1 MMMMTDG
8 FEIVNR
14 GSPLLES
21 YGCLEYINVTIMV
34 EQINYF
40 DHLEGQ
46 FKKLKDSPCVAIYY
60 YSQLSRKTLKWNHQ
74 LIFADLLEYYKPIQD
89 TTVQDFLLDTSFHQ
103 REKISEYKGTNRTK
117 NILLIYVHTF
127 YNAENKVWKTIDSLE
142 TSSSWN
148 VIVICEIFCPVF
160 RNVPIHRLL
169 SGVFADQEIF
179 NRLPGIIRNPDFD
192 AFELERYINKADKLN
207 YACLAYKRL
216 HLVTDKDSFTINVLE
231 KAALLSEK
239 TQALNTNITIY
250 YRRDFSESNFHL
262 YELNFPLYESNF
274 WENYIERRNWKN
286 SFTLKSLDWHE
297 LLPITNNEK
306 DIIFRE
312 FPPTS
317 FCK

>member
-34 EQINYF
+34 EKINYF

-89 TTVQDFLLDTSFHQ
+89 TTVQDFLLGIPFHQ
-103 REKISEYKGTNRTK
+103 REKNSEYKGTNRTK
-117 NILLIYVHTF
+117 NILLIYVRTF
-127 YNAENKVWKTIDSLE
+127 STAGNEAWKTIDSLE
-142 TSSSWN
+142 TSSLWN
-148 VIVICEIFCPVF
+148 VIVVCLFFSPMF
-160 RNVPIHRLL
+160 QNVPIHRILYA
-169 SGVFADQEIF
+169 VYADQEIL

-192 AFELERYINKADKLN
+192 AFELERHINKADKLN
-207 YACLAYKRL
+207 YACLANKRL
-216 HLVTDKDSFTINVLE
+216 HLVRDKDYLTISLLE
-231 KAALLSEK
+231 KTALLSEK

-250 YRRDFSESNFHL
+250 YSKTFRIGSESKIHLDESNFL
-262 YELNFPLYESNF
+262 
-274 WENYIERRNWKN
+274 ENYIERRNWKN
-286 SFTLKSLDWHE
+286 AFTLKLSDFRI
-297 LLPITNNEK
+297 PYNEI
-306 DIIFRE
+306 DIIYNE
-312 FPPTS
+312 SLPTS